1 MSKTRRRKAKTYETT
16 LNGKK
21 TRVTIPENPVV
32 DDTLNETLKDN
43 LSPEA
48 VAAIAAYLVARPT
61 AAPNAAVN
69 RELNWFTDRL
79 IDLVGGDEAFNRLCE
94 ELGL

>member
-1 MSKTRRRKAKTYETT
+1 MSKTRRRKPKTYETT

-21 TRVTIPENPVV
+21 TRVTVPENQR
-32 DDTLNETLKDN
+32 DEDTLSEMLKDN

-48 VAAIAAYLVARPT
+48 VAAIAADVVARPT
-61 AAPNAAVN
+61 EAPNASVN
-69 RELNWFTDRL
+69 RELNWFTDCL
-79 IDLVGGDEAFNRLCE
+79 VNLVGGDEAFNRLCE

>member
-1 MSKTRRRKAKTYETT
+1 MSKTKRRKPKTYETT
-16 LNGKK
+16 LDGKK
-21 TRVTIPENPVV
+21 ARVTIPENQR
-32 DDTLNETLKDN
+32 DEDTLGALKDN

-61 AAPNAAVN
+61 AAPNAKVN

-79 IDLVGGDEAFNRLCE
+79 VNLVGGDEAFNRLCE

>member
-1 MSKTRRRKAKTYETT
+1 MAKRRKPKTYETT
-16 LNGKK
+16 LDGKK

-32 DDTLNETLKDN
+32 DDTLSETLKDN

-61 AAPNAAVN
+61 EAPNAAVN

-79 IDLVGGDEAFNRLCE
+79 VDLVGGDEAFNRLCE

>member
-1 MSKTRRRKAKTYETT
+1 MSKTRRREPKTYETT
-16 LNGKK
+16 LDGKR

-32 DDTLNETLKDN
+32 DDTLSETLKDN

-48 VAAIAAYLVARPT
+48 IAAIAAYVAAGPT
-61 AAPNAAVN
+61 AGPNASVN
-69 RELNWFTDRL
+69 KELHWFVDQL
-79 IDLVGGDEAFNRLCE
+79 VDLVGGDKAFNQLCE